1 MSDMRMVPVRVRKSM
16 VRQLS
21 YQILNKYNITEP
33 GVPIRE
39 ILKDYA
45 RVFYYDGDQNAGRQE
60 SGFCIYDGESYR
72 VYLNQNSCAGRGH
85 FSHAHEL
92 GHIVTRHL
100 IDYDIKNLSESQ
112 IKLIDREADLFSVH
126 IMMPEHTMRKY
137 VDAPLNISTIGYYKD
152 LFNVSWEAFGRRLIE
167 LEMISYA
174 ELQSIYKYP
183 CKLPTSE
190 KNLIQL

>member
-21 YQILNKYNITEP
+21 YQILNKYNIIEP

-45 RVFYYDGDQNAGRQE
+45 RVFYYDGDQSAGRQE

-72 VYLNQNSCAGRGH
+72 VYLNRNSCAGRGH

>member
-45 RVFYYDGDQNAGRQE
+45 RVFYYDGGCDPKRQE
-60 SGFCIYDGESYR
+60 SGLCVYDGGSYR
-72 VYLNQNSCAGRGH
+72 VYLNRNSCAGRGH

-92 GHIVTRHL
+92 GHIVTGHL
-100 IDYDIKNLSESQ
+100 VDYDIKNLSESQ
-112 IKLIDREADLFSVH
+112 IRLIDREADLFSVH
-126 IMMPEHTMRKY
+126 IMMPEHIMRKY
-137 VDAPLNISTIGYYKD
+137 VDGPLNISAIGYYKD

-167 LEMISYA
+167 LGMISHT
-174 ELQSIYKYP
+174 ELRAIYKYP
-183 CKLPTSE
+183 CKLSVSE